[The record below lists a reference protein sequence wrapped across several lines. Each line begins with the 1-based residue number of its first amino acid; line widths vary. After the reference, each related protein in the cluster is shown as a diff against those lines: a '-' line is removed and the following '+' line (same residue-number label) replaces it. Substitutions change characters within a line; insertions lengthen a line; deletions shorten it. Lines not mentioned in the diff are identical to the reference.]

1 MMARKY
7 WLMKSEPDA
16 YSFSDLSGEKNKTG
30 EWEGVRNYQARN
42 FMRDDMKKGDK
53 VLFYHSRTAP
63 PHIAGL
69 AEVTKEGYP
78 DHYSWDSGHKYFDAK
93 SSPDSPRWFM
103 VDIRADRPLS
113 PVISLAELK
122 ENPILSK
129 MVVVQKGQRL
139 SVQPV
144 ERSEYEE
151 VLRMEKRLAK
161 KKSNT

>member
-1 MMARKY
+1 MARKY
-7 WLMKSEPDA
+7 WLMKSEPDV
-16 YSFSDLSGEKNKTG
+16 YSFSDLSGEKNKTC

-53 VLFYHSRTAP
+53 VLFYHSRTDP

-78 DHYSWDSGHKYFDAK
+78 DHYSWDFKHKYFDAK

-103 VDIRADRPLS
+103 VDICADRPLA
-113 PVISLAELK
+113 PVISLADLK
-122 ENPILSK
+122 ENPNLSK
-129 MVVVQKGQRL
+129 MGVVQKGQRL

-151 VLRMEKRLAK
+151 VLRMEKRLSK